1 MIEND
6 KQLNVTRMWINNFK
20 DNLDNLDKKK
30 INSELM
36 YQAYYD
42 MYINQ
47 IKELEEEVN
56 EYLGKKNNG

>member
-42 MYINQ
+42 MYLNQ